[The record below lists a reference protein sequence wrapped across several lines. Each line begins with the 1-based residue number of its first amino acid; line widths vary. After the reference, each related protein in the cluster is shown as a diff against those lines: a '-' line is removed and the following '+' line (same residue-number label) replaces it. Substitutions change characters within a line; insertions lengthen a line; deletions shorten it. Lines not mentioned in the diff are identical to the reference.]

1 MNTGEKSPAIR
12 RTKGQIGTQQACRKE
27 KMEEE
32 LLFGK
37 YRILKLLANGSGGEV
52 FLAEHRMVGERRVIK
67 RLLKNRPF
75 YEERKRE
82 AHTLKLLHHA
92 AIPRIYDIE
101 EDASACY
108 IIEEDMGG
116 ETLHDFLNR
125 QKCLSTSFIS
135 NYSIQLCEIIEYLHQ
150 MGILYLDVKPEN
162 IMICGDKLTLIDFG
176 GAIRKQEY
184 SGVMFGT
191 QGYAAPEQYDGMAEE
206 RSDVYGIGCVIG
218 VMLREKSK
226 GREALFAIY
235 ERCVRE
241 VPAKRYPSVS
251 ALREELQ
258 KVSRGTE
265 KKARRKGRNP
275 GYIGVTGI
283 HEGAESGAFCTLLAT
298 YLNDREN
305 SRIACIDMSGKH
317 IFEQLYESVFGTN
330 KAVPDY
336 FLLQGICYVT
346 EGSSAV
352 IGAYA
357 AKGYETILLHF
368 GVWQE
373 EYSEE
378 FFRCDSR
385 FALGNLYPWRLS
397 EWEVFAGTVRNRTV
411 RKSITAVITGGER
424 EMLPARFG
432 RVIEMPYVE
441 DVLQNNR
448 NIRKFFRTVL

>member
-1 MNTGEKSPAIR
+1 MQVRNHRQSDSKKDKSVRKRAY
-12 RTKGQIGTQQACRKE
+12 RKE

-37 YRILKLLANGSGGEV
+37 YRVLRLLANGSGGEV
-52 FLAEHRMVGERRVIK
+52 FLAEHRMLGERRIIK

-82 AHTLKLLHHA
+82 AHTLKLLHHT

-135 NYSIQLCEIIEYLHQ
+135 HYSIQLCEIIEYLHQ

-191 QGYAAPEQYDGMAEE
+191 QGYAAPEQYNGIAEE
-206 RSDVYGIGCVIG
+206 SSDIYGIGCVIG
-218 VMLREKSK
+218 VMLGEKSK
-226 GREALFAIY
+226 GRETLFAIY
-235 ERCVRE
+235 ERCVKE
-241 VPAKRYPSVS
+241 IPAKRYPSVS
-251 ALREELQ
+251 ALKEELQ
-258 KVSRGTE
+258 KVYRGTG
-265 KKARRKGRNP
+265 KKARRKGRNT
-275 GYIGVTGI
+275 GYIGIAGI
-283 HEGAESGAFCTLLAT
+283 HEGAECGAFCTLLAT
-298 YLNDREN
+298 YLKDREN
-305 SRIACIDMSGKH
+305 SRIACIDMSGRH
-317 IFEQLYESVFGTN
+317 IFERLYVSTFGN
-330 KAVPDY
+330 KKAVPDY
-336 FLLQGICYVT
+336 FLLQGVCYVT

-352 IGAYA
+352 IATYA

-368 GVWQE
+368 GEWKEGCQ
-373 EYSEE
+373 EE
-378 FFRCDSR
+378 FFRCDGR
-385 FALGNLYPWRLS
+385 FVLGNLYPWRMS
-397 EWEVFAGTVRNRTV
+397 DWKEFAETIKDGAVQRR
-411 RKSITAVITGGER
+411 ITAVITGGER
-424 EMLPARFG
+424 ELLPVRFG
-432 RVIEMPYVE
+432 KVIEMPYVG
-441 DVLQNNR
+441 DVLRTDR
-448 NIRKFFRTVL
+448 NTRKLFQAVL

>member
-1 MNTGEKSPAIR
+1 
-12 RTKGQIGTQQACRKE
+12 
-27 KMEEE
+27 MEEE

-37 YRILKLLANGSGGEV
+37 YRVLRLLANGSGGEV
-52 FLAEHRMVGERRVIK
+52 FLAEHRMLGERRIIK

-82 AHTLKLLHHA
+82 AHTLKLLHHT

-150 MGILYLDVKPEN
+150 KGILYLDVKPEN

-176 GAIRKQEY
+176 GAVRKQEY

-191 QGYAAPEQYDGMAEE
+191 QGYAAPEQYSGVADEG
-206 RSDVYGIGCVIG
+206 SDIYGIGCVIG
-218 VMLREKSK
+218 VMLGEKSK

-235 ERCVRE
+235 ERCVRDI
-241 VPAKRYPSVS
+241 PAKRYPSVS
-251 ALREELQ
+251 ALKEELQ
-258 KVSRGTE
+258 KVSDRTG

-275 GYIGVTGI
+275 GCIGVAGI
-283 HEGAESGAFCTLLAT
+283 HEGAECGAFCTLLAT

-305 SRIACIDMSGKH
+305 SRIVCIDMSGKH
-317 IFEQLYESVFGTN
+317 IFEQLYESVFGIK
-330 KAVPDY
+330 KAVPDC
-336 FLLQGICYVT
+336 FVLQEICYVT

-357 AKGYETILLHF
+357 AKGYDTVLLHF
-368 GVWQE
+368 GAWQKTG
-373 EYSEE
+373 SEE

-385 FALGNLYPWRLS
+385 FVLGNLYPWRMSAWKEFS
-397 EWEVFAGTVRNRTV
+397 EEVRDGAV

-424 EMLPARFG
+424 EMIPVRFG
-432 RVIEMPYVE
+432 KVVEMPYVG
-441 DVLQNNR
+441 DVLRIDR
-448 NIRKFFRTVL
+448 NTRKLLQTIL